1 MKKKSICYGAVVIIG
16 IFIIYFGVKIYT
28 EKALQRNI
36 DNEIQKIT
44 QFADV
49 QYDDLQVDI
58 LDQSIRLKDVV
69 ITPRFWKEKIRI
81 EESVFY
87 DLKNENGI
95 PSNIRFNLEGIY
107 LDLANSNNFLKTYIE
122 SMGLENVKADLE
134 CAVSYDN
141 KDRIL
146 SVQQVKL
153 GADGVGK
160 AELSLRLKNIDPDTI
175 GSLPQNIVL
184 LLITLSGVSIEGAE
198 IKYQDET
205 LMDKV
210 ITVAA
215 RQESQQADDYY
226 QSLVQRLEVAFK
238 NETDPNVKKA
248 IKGIQD
254 FMKKK
259 DKISIMLAPKKPVP
273 FGKLYWIRDLNRLV
287 DLLGIKVAA

>member
-1 MKKKSICYGAVVIIG
+1 MKKKSICYGALIIAG
-16 IFIIYFGVKIYT
+16 LFIVYLGVKFYT
-28 EKALQRNI
+28 EKTVQRNI

-49 QYDDLQVDI
+49 RYDDLQMDI

-69 ITPRFWKEKIRI
+69 ITPRFWKEEIHIDKG
-81 EESVFY
+81 VFY
-87 DLKNENGI
+87 DLKNEDGI

-107 LDLANSNNFLKTYIE
+107 LNIARSNNLLKTYIE

-134 CAVSYDN
+134 CAVSYDK
-141 KDRIL
+141 KDRVL
-146 SVQQVKL
+146 SVQQIKL

-175 GSLPQNIVL
+175 GSLPHNIVL
-184 LLITLSGVSIEGAE
+184 LLITLSGISIESAE

-215 RQESQQADDYY
+215 RQKSQQADDYY
-226 QSLVQRLEVAFK
+226 QSLVQRLELAFE
-238 NETDPNVKKA
+238 NETDPDVKKA

-259 DKISIMLAPKKPVP
+259 DKVSIMLAPKRPVP
-273 FGKLYWIRDLNRLV
+273 FGKLYWIRDLKRLV

>member
-1 MKKKSICYGAVVIIG
+1 MKKKSICYGALIIAG
-16 IFIIYFGVKIYT
+16 LFIVYLGVKFYT
-28 EKALQRNI
+28 EKTVQRNI

-49 QYDDLQVDI
+49 RYDDLQMDI

-69 ITPRFWKEKIRI
+69 ITPRFWKEEIHIDKG
-81 EESVFY
+81 VFY
-87 DLKNENGI
+87 DLKNEDGI

-107 LDLANSNNFLKTYIE
+107 LNIARSNNLLKTYIE

-134 CAVSYDN
+134 CAVSYDK
-141 KDRIL
+141 KDRVL
-146 SVQQVKL
+146 SVQQIKL

-175 GSLPQNIVL
+175 
-184 LLITLSGVSIEGAE
+184 TLSGISIESAE

-215 RQESQQADDYY
+215 RQKSQQADDYY
-226 QSLVQRLEVAFK
+226 QSLVQRLELAFE
-238 NETDPNVKKA
+238 NETDPDVKKA

-259 DKISIMLAPKKPVP
+259 DKVSIMLAPKRPVP
-273 FGKLYWIRDLNRLV
+273 FGKLYWIRDLKRLV

>member
-16 IFIIYFGVKIYT
+16 IFILYFGIKIYT
-28 EKALQRNI
+28 EKTVKRNI
-36 DNEIQKIT
+36 DDEIQKIT

-49 QYDDLQVDI
+49 QYNDLQVDI
-58 LDQSIRLKDVV
+58 LSSSIRLKDVIV
-69 ITPRFWKEKIRI
+69 TPRFWKQEIHI
-81 EESVFY
+81 DEGVFY
-87 DLKNENGI
+87 DLENEDGI
-95 PSNIRFNLEGIY
+95 PSNIRFNLKGIY
-107 LDLANSNNFLKTYIE
+107 LNTARSNNFLKTYIE

-134 CAVSYDN
+134 CAVSYDK

-146 SVQQVKL
+146 NVKQLKL
-153 GADGVGK
+153 GAGGVGK
-160 AELSLRLKNIDPDTI
+160 AELRLRLENIAPETI

-184 LLITLSGVSIEGAE
+184 LLITLSGVSIESAE

-210 ITVAA
+210 ITAAA

-226 QSLVQRLEVAFK
+226 QSLVQRLGVAFK

-259 DKISIMLAPKKPVP
+259 DKISIVLAPKRPVP
-273 FGKLYWIRDLNRLV
+273 FGKLYWVRNLKRLV
-287 DLLGIKVAA
+287 DLLEIKVAA

>member
-1 MKKKSICYGAVVIIG
+1 MKKKSIGYGALVIIG
-16 IFIIYFGVKIYT
+16 IFILYFGVKFYT
-28 EKALQRNI
+28 EKTVQRNI

-58 LDQSIRLKDVV
+58 LGSSIRLKDVV
-69 ITPRFWKEKIRI
+69 ITPRFWKEEIRI
-81 EESVFY
+81 DEGVFY
-87 DLKNENGI
+87 DLKNEDGI
-95 PSNIRFNLEGIY
+95 PSKIRFNLEGIH
-107 LDLANSNNFLKTYIE
+107 LNITRPNDFLKPYID
-122 SMGLENVKADLE
+122 SMGLANVKADLE
-134 CAVSYDN
+134 CALSYDK

-146 SVQQVKL
+146 NVKQIKL
-153 GADGVGK
+153 DAGGVGK
-160 AELSLRLKNIDPDTI
+160 VELSLRLKNIDPDTI

-184 LLITLSGVSIEGAE
+184 LLITLSGVSIESAE

-215 RQESQQADDYY
+215 GQKSQQADDYY
-226 QSLVQRLEVAFK
+226 QSLVQRLEQAFK
-238 NETDPNVKKA
+238 NETDPDVKKA

-259 DKISIMLAPKKPVP
+259 DKVSIVLAPKRPVP
-273 FGKLYWIRDLNRLV
+273 FGKLYWIRDLKRLV